1 MKKVKVKGALRTYMF
16 SLLYVA
22 ILLLIVAVF
31 VALKDLYFGLLIACI
46 AVLCAVLYAV
56 LYFRSG
62 KIILNELVSFATAYG
77 QIQKKLLH
85 ELELPYIIVDDKGKI
100 SIHSNHSINMS

>member
-56 LYFRSG
+56 HSVIAVIRMLIEDVSDCNRKKLSPG
-62 KIILNELVSFATAYG
+62 CLVSVFQPSVISRFTDIQNFAHALDG
-77 QIQKKLLH
+77 MRF
-85 ELELPYIIVDDKGKI
+85 
-100 SIHSNHSINMS
+100 S